1 MRLAVPVAKA
11 IAAAFG
17 SRYSSPVRKSIFDSE
32 SGHLLFIIGGEIEIV
47 HAEGTDIGK
56 QDEMVLLGYNR
67 EYRVM
72 ALSQVK
78 LLVINF
84 TTHYHVCDDIQAENV
99 WKSIRSV
106 KYQFNTLEMKPAMRR
121 FAESVMYYLEQ
132 GACCN
137 HLYDA
142 KAIEISVIYRLFY
155 PAEELARFFY
165 PVLYKDLAFDT
176 LVRRNYEHAKT
187 VQELANLCGYSLPN
201 FKKLFTKHFDVPPY
215 RWMLQQKSA
224 KIKNRLLDKTV
235 PIKAIAA
242 EIRFYRSIAPECLL
256 QAVFQCH
263 SAPDPESL
271 YRQIGSINHGNIRFY
286 KSNSCFSQRSV
297 YNVGSMMVRL

>member
-1 MRLAVPVAKA
+1 
-11 IAAAFG
+11 
-17 SRYSSPVRKSIFDSE
+17 
-32 SGHLLFIIGGEIEIV
+32 
-47 HAEGTDIGK
+47 
-56 QDEMVLLGYNR
+56 
-67 EYRVM
+67 
-72 ALSQVK
+72 
-78 LLVINF
+78 
-84 TTHYHVCDDIQAENV
+84 
-99 WKSIRSV
+99 
-106 KYQFNTLEMKPAMRR
+106 
-121 FAESVMYYLEQ
+121 MYYLEQ

-242 EIRFYRSIAPECLL
+242 LNVTVSKFAHDANTPYCKSVTCAGIVTPTNRINKSREYSIL
-256 QAVFQCH
+256 Q
-263 SAPDPESL
+263 E
-271 YRQIGSINHGNIRFY
+271 
-286 KSNSCFSQRSV
+286 
-297 YNVGSMMVRL
+297 

>member
-1 MRLAVPVAKA
+1 MTEINTTIRPACETCRAGCQSNRRRFWVQVFQPGAQ
-11 IAAAFG
+11 ID
-17 SRYSSPVRKSIFDSE
+17 FDSE

-67 EYRVM
+67 EYCVM
-72 ALSQVK
+72 ALTQVK
-78 LLVINF
+78 LFVINF

-201 FKKLFTKHFDVPPY
+201 FKKTVHQTLRCTALPVDAA
-215 RWMLQQKSA
+215 A
-224 KIKNRLLDKTV
+224 K
-235 PIKAIAA
+235 
-242 EIRFYRSIAPECLL
+242 EC
-256 QAVFQCH
+256 
-263 SAPDPESL
+263 
-271 YRQIGSINHGNIRFY
+271 
-286 KSNSCFSQRSV
+286 
-297 YNVGSMMVRL
+297 

>member
-1 MRLAVPVAKA
+1 MTEINTTIRPACETCRAGCQSNRRRFWVQVFQPGAQ
-11 IAAAFG
+11 ID
-17 SRYSSPVRKSIFDSE
+17 FDSE

-132 GACCN
+132 GASCN

-242 EIRFYRSIAPECLL
+242 EFGFTDQSHLNAYCKQYFNATPLQIRNRYT
-256 QAVFQCH
+256 
-263 SAPDPESL
+263 D
-271 YRQIGSINHGNIRFY
+271 
-286 KSNSCFSQRSV
+286 KSDQ
-297 YNVGSMMVRL
+297 

>member
-1 MRLAVPVAKA
+1 MTEINTTIRPACETCRAGCQSNRRRFWVQVFQPGAQ
-11 IAAAFG
+11 ID
-17 SRYSSPVRKSIFDSE
+17 FDSE

-67 EYRVM
+67 EYCVM
-72 ALSQVK
+72 ALTQVK
-78 LLVINF
+78 LFVINF

-142 KAIEISVIYRLFY
+142 KAIEIQ
-155 PAEELARFFY
+155 
-165 PVLYKDLAFDT
+165 LYTGCLI
-176 LVRRNYEHAKT
+176 
-187 VQELANLCGYSLPN
+187 P
-201 FKKLFTKHFDVPPY
+201 
-215 RWMLQQKSA
+215 QKNWHGSS
-224 KIKNRLLDKTV
+224 
-235 PIKAIAA
+235 
-242 EIRFYRSIAPECLL
+242 IRFYIRTSLL
-256 QAVFQCH
+256 IPWSGETMSMPRRYRNWPTFAVIVSPISKNC
-263 SAPDPESL
+263 SPNTSM
-271 YRQIGSINHGNIRFY
+271 YRLTGGCCSKRVL
-286 KSNSCFSQRSV
+286 KSRTAF
-297 YNVGSMMVRL
+297 

>member
-1 MRLAVPVAKA
+1 M
-11 IAAAFG
+11 
-17 SRYSSPVRKSIFDSE
+17 
-32 SGHLLFIIGGEIEIV
+32 FIIGGEIEIV

-187 VQELANLCGYSLPN
+187 VQE
-201 FKKLFTKHFDVPPY
+201 F
-215 RWMLQQKSA
+215 Q
-224 KIKNRLLDKTV
+224 KTV
-235 PIKAIAA
+235 HQTLRCTALPVDAA
-242 EIRFYRSIAPECLL
+242 AKEC
-256 QAVFQCH
+256 
-263 SAPDPESL
+263 
-271 YRQIGSINHGNIRFY
+271 
-286 KSNSCFSQRSV
+286 
-297 YNVGSMMVRL
+297 